1 MINSS
6 CHTPHHAFHLEREQ
20 GGGEAADGD
29 AGGLGQTVYLL
40 VVLLLQGIGHGLFV
54 GCKLG
59 KERALYAVA
68 ASLLQTGVGLP
79 SMAFIKST
87 APHIRPALLSR
98 IRLLQP
104 SEYMS
109 PVRPGKANTSRL

>member
-6 CHTPHHAFHLEREQ
+6 CHAPHHAFHLECEQ

-29 AGGLGQTVYLL
+29 AGGQGQTVYLL
-40 VVLLLQGIGHGLFV
+40 VVLLLQGIGHGLLI

-79 SMAFIKST
+79 SHGVYKVGGTGYKARLVVAYKVVAAF
-87 APHIRPALLSR
+87 
-98 IRLLQP
+98 
-104 SEYMS
+104 
-109 PVRPGKANTSRL
+109 